1 MSLLMTRSAVGDA
14 SLCVLGDETGP
25 VINVPC
31 GCPEGGAQQGFGGG
45 VASLRMV
52 STHSPVALS
61 GGEGNPS
68 ARVPG
73 REHDSS
79 SSDQSESSLLS
90 DVLLGKCPLP
100 F

>member
-1 MSLLMTRSAVGDA
+1 MCPVAVLKVGHSRD
-14 SLCVLGDETGP
+14 LR
-25 VINVPC
+25 
-31 GCPEGGAQQGFGGG
+31 GG
-45 VASLRMV
+45 VAALRMV

-73 REHDSS
+73 RENDSS